1 MVTPPSLL
9 TDKLIAALKAAE
21 ISLHPSEVHGAVV
34 GLICGGLGE
43 KANLWLPALTDI
55 ISEGRAFPESL
66 LTIVADLHKDAH
78 DRLAEFEFGFTLLL
92 PEEEESLTSRVEALS
107 LWVQSFLTSIA
118 IAQPKI
124 NKSSEDV
131 KEVVKDLSEISQI
144 ELDISE
150 DDESEDA
157 YIALVDYVQD
167 AVAICFAEFMRDGQ
181 EDDSED
187 KPEVLH

>member
-1 MVTPPSLL
+1 MVTPPSLR

-43 KANLWLPALTDI
+43 KADLWLPALTDI

-66 LTIVADLHKDAH
+66 LAVVADLHKDAH

-92 PEEEESLTSRVEALS
+92 PEEEESLTARVEALS